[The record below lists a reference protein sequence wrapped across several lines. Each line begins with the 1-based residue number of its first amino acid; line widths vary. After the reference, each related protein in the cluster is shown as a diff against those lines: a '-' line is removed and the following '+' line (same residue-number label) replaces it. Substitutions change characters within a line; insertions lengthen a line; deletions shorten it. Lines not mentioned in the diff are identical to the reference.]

1 MCGIQQTPG
10 DRTRFMSLTERDIK
24 LLVKTE
30 LSVCLCVS
38 DPWKPVL
45 KREKKGGGVVV
56 LHFQIY
62 REMMMQL
69 TSQTGSLLM
78 DDGVISRVFPYLSR
92 KHSSISTT
100 QTP

>member
-10 DRTRFMSLTERDIK
+10 DRTRFMSLTERDRK
-24 LLVKTE
+24 LLLETE
-30 LSVCLCVS
+30 LSVC

-45 KREKKGGGVVV
+45 KRKKKGGGVVV
-56 LHFQIY
+56 LHFLIY
-62 REMMMQL
+62 REMMIQL

-78 DDGVISRVFPYLSR
+78 DDGVISRVFPYLGR
-92 KHSSISTT
+92 MHSSISTT